1 MIKLKQSR
9 FFPIFGLS
17 VILAS
22 VFFPYQGEKLKT
34 KALASSIESNENQL
48 HIKQKTGRSLAQWV
62 NTKDNLTVNLLT
74 LKNANGML
82 AEMTKYG
89 DSDVFYTE
97 IIKSQNSQSQN
108 SQSQNTKQQKSQNTK
123 LQDILDSNSQVEKV
137 AEGFKFTEGPLWH
150 PDGFL
155 LFSDIP
161 NNTIYQWQPGEK
173 PRVFRSPSGNAN
185 GNTFDTEGRLITG
198 EHSNRRVSRMEKNGE
213 VVTIASKY
221 QGKRLNSPN
230 DLAVKSDGSIYFTD
244 PPYGIKSEDEELGFY
259 GVYRLTSDGKLTLL
273 VKDFVRPNGIA
284 FSPDESKLYVNDS
297 EEGHI
302 RVFDVKPDGTLNNG
316 RIFAQQKDKTKEGV
330 PDGMKVDTKGNV
342 YSTGPGGVWVFSP
355 TGELLGV
362 IEVPE
367 APANLAWGGQDY
379 KTLYI
384 TAKKS
389 VYSVRLKVPGV
400 RPGGK
405 E

>member
-1 MIKLKQSR
+1 MVNLRKIRK
-9 FFPIFGLS
+9 FAFITTFGLS
-17 VILAS
+17 IVLNS
-22 VFFPYQGEKLKT
+22 NFFPNQEDKFQT
-34 KALASSIESNENQL
+34 EVFASSIERDRFSHPQRGYRKANVDQS
-48 HIKQKTGRSLAQWV
+48 H
-62 NTKDNLTVNLLT
+62 TK
-74 LKNANGML
+74 
-82 AEMTKYG
+82 
-89 DSDVFYTE
+89 
-97 IIKSQNSQSQN
+97 NS
-108 SQSQNTKQQKSQNTK
+108 KSQNTK
-123 LQDILDSNSQVEKV
+123 LQEILDGNSQVEKV

-161 NNTIYQWQPGEK
+161 ADTIYQWKSGEQAS
-173 PRVFRSPSGNAN
+173 VFRRPSGKAN
-185 GNTFDTEGRLITG
+185 GNTFDNQGRLISG
-198 EHSNRRVSRMEKNGE
+198 EHGNRRVSRMEKNGK

-259 GVYRLTSDGKLTLL
+259 GVYRLTPDGKLTLL

-297 EEGHI
+297 KEGHI
-302 RVFDVKPDGTLNNG
+302 RVFNVKSDGTLDNG
-316 RIFAQQKDKTKEGV
+316 RIFAEQKDADKKGV

-355 TGELLGV
+355 SGKLLGV
-362 IEVPE
+362 IEVPK
-367 APANLAWGGQDY
+367 ASTNLAWGDQDY

-384 TAKKS
+384 TANENI
-389 VYSVRLKVPGV
+389 YRIRLKVPGIK
-400 RPGGK
+400 PGDLDNR
-405 E
+405 